1 MRTPYHD
8 LLVLTGKRTMNKEE
22 LEKQVRLLNNLLYH
36 VEQISVWCAAHEII
50 DVNKGKV
57 IQKQHLI
64 QQITSSDSLPPFVF
78 INNKN

>member
-22 LEKQVRLLNNLLYH
+22 LEQEVRFLNDLLYH
-36 VEQISVWCAAHEII
+36 VEQLNVFCAANEIL
-50 DVNKGKV
+50 DVNRCK
-57 IQKQHLI
+57 IIHKQHLI
-64 QQITSSDSLPPFVF
+64 QQVISCATLPPFVF